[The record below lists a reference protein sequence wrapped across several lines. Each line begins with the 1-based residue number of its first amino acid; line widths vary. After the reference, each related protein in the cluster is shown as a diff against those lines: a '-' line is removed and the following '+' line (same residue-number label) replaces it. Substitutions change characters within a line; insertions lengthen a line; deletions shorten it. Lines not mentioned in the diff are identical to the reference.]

1 LWQLAVVSV
10 DSWGTLATLGIRM
23 RVSLSILVVGIL
35 GLLVGCA
42 APAPLPP
49 GPLSAAM
56 SDAQILQGLRL
67 DPRIMKG
74 KVEHFMDSSR
84 ALYTDGVNE
93 VLIVR
98 SIGEVDVTRMR
109 PVESQQNWHLQVL

>member
-1 LWQLAVVSV
+1 
-10 DSWGTLATLGIRM
+10 M
-23 RVSLSILVVGIL
+23 RFSFPIMAIGVL

-42 APAPLPP
+42 APDTVPP
-49 GPLSAAM
+49 GSLSAAM
-56 SDAQILQGLRL
+56 SDAQILRDLQL
-67 DPRIMKG
+67 DPGTMKG

-98 SIGEVDVTRMR
+98 SVSEVDVTRVR
-109 PVESQQNWHLQVL
+109 PIALQQYWHLPILQ